1 MLMESLTDEYYD
13 LSRGVDL
20 REAHHMQW
28 SACIYELWTRR

>member
-1 MLMESLTDEYYD
+1 VSFMICHEELA
-13 LSRGVDL
+13 L